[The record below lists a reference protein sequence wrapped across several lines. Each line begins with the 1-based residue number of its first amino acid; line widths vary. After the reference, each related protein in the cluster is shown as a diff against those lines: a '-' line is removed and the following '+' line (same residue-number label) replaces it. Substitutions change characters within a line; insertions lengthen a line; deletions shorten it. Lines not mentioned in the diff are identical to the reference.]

1 MEVDTV
7 MPNGVEQV
15 EVPFLANRVE
25 SGAEHNGVM
34 RPTEEALPPVVLVPI
49 TPAPV
54 RRGWVRRVAG
64 AIGSASEWLFGAV
77 ALGLG
82 LALLAATPVAQFLSL
97 GYLLEAEGRVAR
109 SGRLRDGLVGVRR
122 AARVGS
128 MVLGAWLWLL
138 PVRLV
143 ASLARSAEL
152 IDPGGSIARR
162 WRIGLLVMIVL
173 TVMHIAI
180 ACARGGRFR
189 HFLWPP
195 GDLVWLVRRLRQGR
209 LLGEARDA
217 VWEFVMALRLPAY
230 FRLGLLGYAGTL
242 AWLLVPVTLMALG
255 RRVPVLSLLGGL
267 VLAGVALVL
276 PFLQAHFAAQ
286 GRFAALFEYRVVRQ
300 RFRCAP
306 WAFALTL
313 LLTAVMALPL
323 YLLKIEMI
331 PRETVWLPSLVF
343 LAFIFPTR
351 VLTGWAYARAARRE
365 RPRHWVFRVLGRL
378 VMLPTAAFY
387 ALFVFLSQYT
397 AWYGIAS
404 LYEQHAF
411 LLPAPFLGR

>member
-1 MEVDTV
+1 
-7 MPNGVEQV
+7 MPNGVAQY
-15 EVPFLANRVE
+15 EVTVLTNSAESEGRGDWAMLA
-25 SGAEHNGVM
+25 AE
-34 RPTEEALPPVVLVPI
+34 EIPPPI
-49 TPAPV
+49 APLTATATPQ

-64 AIGSASEWLFGAV
+64 AIGSASEWVFGAL
-77 ALGLG
+77 ALGFA
-82 LALLAATPVAQFLSL
+82 LALLAATPLAQFLSL

-138 PVRLV
+138 PVRMV

-152 IDPGGSIARR
+152 IDPGGPIARR
-162 WRIGLLVMIVL
+162 WRIGLIALIVL
-173 TVMHIAI
+173 TVTHIAI

-189 HFLWPP
+189 DFLWPP
-195 GDLVWLVRRLRQGR
+195 AGAVWLVRRLRRGR
-209 LLGEARDA
+209 LLGDARDA

-230 FRLGLLGYAGTL
+230 FRLGLLGFAGTL
-242 AWLLVPVTLMALG
+242 AWLLVPVTLLALG
-255 RRVPVLSLLGGL
+255 RRVPVLSLLGG
-267 VLAGVALVL
+267 VLLAVVALGL
-276 PFLQAHFAAQ
+276 PFLQAHFAAE
-286 GRFAALFEYRVVRQ
+286 GRLAALFEYRVVRQ
-300 RFRCAP
+300 RFRRAP

-313 LLTAVMALPL
+313 LLTAALALPL

-331 PRETVWLPSLVF
+331 PRETLWLPSLVF

-365 RPRHWVFRVLGRL
+365 HPRHWIFRALGRL
-378 VMLPTAAFY
+378 LMLPTAAFY

-411 LLPAPFLGR
+411 LLPVPFLGR

>member
-1 MEVDTV
+1 MRNGIEQDEVTV
-7 MPNGVEQV
+7 LTNPGGSEGHGDWA
-15 EVPFLANRVE
+15 VPPAD
-25 SGAEHNGVM
+25 
-34 RPTEEALPPVVLVPI
+34 EALPPVVLVPV
-49 TPAPV
+49 TAAPR
-54 RRGWVRRVAG
+54 RRGWVRRIAG
-64 AIGSASEWLFGAV
+64 AIGSASDWVFGAL

-82 LALLAATPVAQFLSL
+82 LALLAATPVVQFLSL

-138 PVRLV
+138 PVRLL
-143 ASLARSAEL
+143 APWARSAEL
-152 IDPGGSIARR
+152 IDPGGPIARR
-162 WRIGLLVMIVL
+162 WRIGLIALIVL
-173 TVMHIAI
+173 TVGHIAI

-189 HFLWPP
+189 DFLWPP
-195 GDLVWLVRRLRQGR
+195 ADPVWLVRRLRRGR
-209 LLGEARDA
+209 LLRDARDA
-217 VWEFVMALRLPAY
+217 VWEFVVALRLPAY

-255 RRVPVLSLLGGL
+255 RRMPVLSLLGGL
-267 VLAGVALVL
+267 LLAGVALSL
-276 PFLQAHFAAQ
+276 PFLQAHFAAER
-286 GRFAALFEYRVVRQ
+286 RFAALFEYRVVRQ

-313 LLTAVMALPL
+313 LLTAALSLPL

-365 RPRHWVFRVLGRL
+365 HPRHWIFRALGRI